1 MSDTPITPEARAAA
15 LNEVANAHKR
25 LPCLQHPTGYFVAEA
40 ITRATADAQER
51 IAELERERDS
61 AVLSTH
67 RQAMCINDCAAHIGP
82 ETSATIEGLPKAV
95 KHLAAERDS
104 LRAELEKAKRNRCD
118 HCGAKVTG
126 PCPICGAPQCCPQ
139 CCRID
144 ELGRELE
151 KVKRERDRKA
161 EAALNHSNDTTLL
174 HARIATLER
183 ELAEARERIPKTNRE
198 AHEEAA
204 GMGLDGSFFAV
215 NGIDPNAP
223 YDSEK
228 DGLRCQITSLQQQVT
243 TLQHELA
250 GARRQTEMDTV
261 RFAEMQQSGAELE
274 VANDSLRQQV
284 AALSERNSKLQAI
297 LKEAARELENASAQ
311 AKNVE
316 WCQHYDGWA
325 RECTKLLACD
335 RPPEGWVCTRGY
347 GHLGPCAA
355 LTTQEPREK
364 GGAA

>member
-1 MSDTPITPEARAAA
+1 MSDTRITPEAREAA

-82 ETSATIEGLPKAV
+82 ETSATIKGLPKAV

-104 LRAELEKAKRNRCD
+104 LRAELE
-118 HCGAKVTG
+118 T
-126 PCPICGAPQCCPQ
+126 
-139 CCRID
+139 
-144 ELGRELE
+144 
-151 KVKRERDRKA
+151 VKRERDEVQSQFSLTCAQVVALASKLCKYERPEELCEQVSKA
-161 EAALNHSNDTTLL
+161 QEQIEAVPN
-174 HARIATLER
+174 RIATLER
-183 ELAEARERIPKTNRE
+183 
-198 AHEEAA
+198 
-204 GMGLDGSFFAV
+204 
-215 NGIDPNAP
+215 
-223 YDSEK
+223 
-228 DGLRCQITSLQQQVT
+228 
-243 TLQHELA
+243 ELA

-261 RFAEMQQSGAELE
+261 RFAEMQKSGAELE
-274 VANDSLRQQV
+274 VANASLQQQV